1 MRFIKEIHPI
11 KFWLV
16 LAAMVIAVASLY
28 VSHSLI
34 SDLSAEERVRM
45 EVWAEA
51 MKNLQ
56 TADGNTDLTM
66 VLKVLNANHTIPVI
80 VVDQNEDVQTYRNI
94 ELSSADTIVSLKE
107 KLSDFNREGNCIRI
121 DLNGGGDYLNVY
133 YGPSLM
139 LTRLAVYPYVQ
150 LTVVLIFV
158 LIAIFALLS
167 SKKAEQNK
175 VWVGLSKETAHQL
188 GTPISSLMAWMVGAD
203 YIIEPGKPVG
213 SIYGYVTDGRYEISD
228 FAGYE
233 NGKWVLKDGVAD
245 DSGVVGVVRP
255 GTLKLKNMT
264 EGDNIVNDDDKTII
278 GDANAFAVGGFSI
291 NGRVKGFDL
300 NANFTYSIGN
310 DIYNADK
317 IDQTSTRGS
326 LWRNMSD
333 EMAGGKRWTNI
344 DANGNLVNDA
354 SVLATLNANTTMWS
368 PYTTKAVIHTWAV
381 EDGSFLRLANLTV
394 GYTLPKGLMKKV
406 YIENLRFYVTAS
418 NLFCLT
424 GYSGADPEVDCKR
437 NYLIC
442 PGVDYSAYPKSRQFV
457 FGVNLTF

>member
-1 MRFIKEIHPI
+1 MPFFREKLPYRNDMEAFCVYRYNISFVFPFIYRKFTSYLYIMRFIKEIHPI

-188 GTPISSLMAWMVGAD
+188 GTPISSLMAWMELLKTQYPQDDLIPAMAEDVERLQMIANRFSK
-203 YIIEPGKPVG
+203 IG
-213 SIYGYVTDGRYEISD
+213 SIPELEDADLAHRTSDKVKISTHVPDSLPPVRLNVALFEWVIENLCKNAVDAMGGVGVLVISVQETSRYWCID
-228 FAGYE
+228 
-233 NGKWVLKDGVAD
+233 VAD
-245 DSGVVGVVRP
+245 TGKGIDKRYFETVFAP
-255 GTLKLKNMT
+255 G
-264 EGDNIVNDDDKTII
+264 
-278 GDANAFAVGGFSI
+278 
-291 NGRVKGFDL
+291 
-300 NANFTYSIGN
+300 
-310 DIYNADK
+310 
-317 IDQTSTRGS
+317 
-326 LWRNMSD
+326 
-333 EMAGGKRWTNI
+333 
-344 DANGNLVNDA
+344 
-354 SVLATLNANTTMWS
+354 
-368 PYTTKAVIHTWAV
+368 YTTKKRGWGLGLSLARRIVV
-381 EDGSFLRLANLTV
+381 EYHSGSIFVKQSEIN
-394 GYTLPKGLMKKV
+394 KGTIFRIELKK
-406 YIENLRFYVTAS
+406 
-418 NLFCLT
+418 
-424 GYSGADPEVDCKR
+424 
-437 NYLIC
+437 
-442 PGVDYSAYPKSRQFV
+442 
-457 FGVNLTF
+457 